1 MSADPRQFCTQYMEQ
16 IFTQW
21 DKDNSG
27 VLDRQELKNWL
38 NAQMKAKPL
47 RKKQVK
53 EGFNDLIKGSD
64 TNKDGKVDRWEF
76 FHHCL
81 RNYNPE

>member
-1 MSADPRQFCTQYMEQ
+1 
-16 IFTQW
+16 
-21 DKDNSG
+21 
-27 VLDRQELKNWL
+27 
-38 NAQMKAKPL
+38 MKSKPL

-53 EGFNDLIKGSD
+53 EGFTDLVKGSD

-81 RNYNPE
+81 KNYNPEQLKDL